1 MAARGDPPEGTPEGA
16 PGGDEDEYR
25 SVVFDES
32 FVRAARLQ
40 EFSAQ
45 ERMDDRSHAV
55 RRRDPARKP
64 GAGSPAPRRGS
75 VQVLLLVLVV
85 AVAFGTAVYVG
96 VRPPYRPAL
105 TRSAEPL
112 RMTVIPL
119 APAGTVP
126 GDTPESLLRRSPAAK
141 FTTGASGIPLPLAR
155 RTPHFTENEVMTA
168 LTTAKD
174 YLVASSVDPD
184 VVTGTERRSV
194 RALLDPDQLAQFDQS
209 FADPADDGRH
219 APAGWLVRFDPA
231 KVALADSAVHV
242 RGTLRFAE
250 SAPGT
255 IDVLS
260 DHTFVYALRPA
271 GRSAGET
278 AGQSTGQL
286 TGQFRGQSTGRSA
299 DKDASLFTVRR
310 TLHFRFDRGDLPRH
324 QVELLTS
331 QVQAGPQAC
340 STQASSTLL
349 PLLAGGR
356 ATAPGP
362 AGTDPYATG
371 PPTAGL
377 CGVLD
382 SRAQPGG

>member
-1 MAARGDPPEGTPEGA
+1 MAARGDPPEGTPDGT
-16 PGGDEDEYR
+16 PGGGEDEYR

-32 FVRAARLQ
+32 FIRAARLQ
-40 EFSAQ
+40 EFSAR
-45 ERMDDRSHAV
+45 ERMGDHSHAV
-55 RRRDPARKP
+55 RRRDPAERP
-64 GAGSPAPRRGS
+64 GAGSLTPRKGS
-75 VQVLLLVLVV
+75 LQVLLLVLVI

-96 VRPPYRPAL
+96 VRPPYRPAI

-119 APAGTVP
+119 APAGAVP
-126 GDTPESLLRRSPAAK
+126 GGPPESLLRQSPAAK
-141 FTTGASGIPLPLAR
+141 FATGASGIPLPLAR
-155 RTPHFTENEVMTA
+155 RTPNFTENEVMTA

-174 YLVASSVDPD
+174 YLVASSLDPD
-184 VVTGTERRSV
+184 VLSGAQRRTV
-194 RALLDPDQLAQFDQS
+194 RAMVDPGQLAQFDAS
-209 FADPADDGRH
+209 FTNPADDGRH
-219 APAGWLVRFDPA
+219 APAGWLVRFDAA
-231 KVALADSAVHV
+231 KVAMAAPAVHV

-250 SAPGT
+250 SAAGT

-271 GRSAGET
+271 GQP
-278 AGQSTGQL
+278 AGQ
-286 TGQFRGQSTGRSA
+286 
-299 DKDASLFTVRR
+299 DASLFTVRR
-310 TLHFRFDRGDLPRH
+310 TLHFRFDREDLARH
-324 QVELLTS
+324 RAELLTS

-340 STQASSTLL
+340 STGASSTLL

-356 ATAPGP
+356 AKPTGP

-382 SRAQPGG
+382 SRALPGG

>member
-1 MAARGDPPEGTPEGA
+1 MAGRGDPPEGTPEGT
-16 PGGDEDEYR
+16 PGEDEYR

-32 FVRAARLQ
+32 FIRAARLQ

-45 ERMDDRSHAV
+45 ERMGDHSHAV
-55 RRRDPARKP
+55 RRRDPAQRP
-64 GAGSPAPRRGS
+64 GAGSPTPRRGS
-75 VQVLLLVLVV
+75 VQALLLVLVV

-96 VRPPYRPAL
+96 VRPPYRPAI

-112 RMTVIPL
+112 RTTVIPL
-119 APAGTVP
+119 APSGAVP
-126 GDTPESLLRRSPAAK
+126 GDTPESLLRRSPAAR
-141 FTTGASGIPLPLAR
+141 FDSGASGIALPLAR

-194 RALLDPDQLAQFDQS
+194 RALLDPDQLPQFDQS
-209 FADPADDGRH
+209 FADPSDDGRH

-231 KVALADSAVHV
+231 KVALADSAVRV

-250 SAPGT
+250 AGAGT

-271 GRSAGET
+271 GQP
-278 AGQSTGQL
+278 AGQ
-286 TGQFRGQSTGRSA
+286 
-299 DKDASLFTVRR
+299 DASLFTVRR
-310 TLHFRFDRGDLPRH
+310 TVHFRFDREDLPRH
-324 QVELLTS
+324 RVELLTS
-331 QVQAGPQAC
+331 QVQAGPQTC
-340 STQASSTLL
+340 STEAPGTLR

-356 ATAPGP
+356 ATPTGP
-362 AGTDPYATG
+362 AATDPYATG
-371 PPTAGL
+371 PQTAGL

-382 SRAQPGG
+382 TRAQPRG

>member
-1 MAARGDPPEGTPEGA
+1 MAARGDPPEGTPDGN

-32 FVRAARLQ
+32 FIRAARLQ
-40 EFSAQ
+40 EFSAR
-45 ERMDDRSHAV
+45 ERMGDRSHAV
-55 RRRDPARKP
+55 RRRDPADRP
-64 GAGSPAPRRGS
+64 DLGSSTPRRGS
-75 VQVLLLVLVV
+75 VQVLLLVLVI

-96 VRPPYRPAL
+96 VRPPYRPPL

-119 APAGTVP
+119 APAGAVP
-126 GDTPESLLRRSPAAK
+126 GDNPDSLLRRSPAAK
-141 FTTGASGIPLPLAR
+141 FPTGASGIPLPPSR

-184 VVTGTERRSV
+184 VLTGAERRSV
-194 RALLDPDQLAQFDQS
+194 RTLLDPDQLAQFDQS

-231 KVALADSAVHV
+231 KVTLAEPAVRV
-242 RGTLRFAE
+242 RGTLRYAE
-250 SAPGT
+250 SAAGT

-271 GRSAGET
+271 GQPAER
-278 AGQSTGQL
+278 
-286 TGQFRGQSTGRSA
+286 
-299 DKDASLFTVRR
+299 DASLFTVRR
-310 TLHFRFDRGDLPRH
+310 TLHFRFDREDLPRH
-324 QVELLTS
+324 RAELLIS
-331 QVQAGPQAC
+331 QVQAGPQVC
-340 STQASSTLL
+340 SNGSPSTLR

-356 ATAPGP
+356 ATPAGP

-382 SRAQPGG
+382 SRAQPGA

>member
-1 MAARGDPPEGTPEGA
+1 MAGRGDPPEGTPEGT
-16 PGGDEDEYR
+16 PGGGEDEYR

-40 EFSAQ
+40 EFSAK
-45 ERMDDRSHAV
+45 ERMGDHSHAV
-55 RRRDPARKP
+55 RRRDPAERP
-64 GAGSPAPRRGS
+64 GAGSLTPRRGS
-75 VQVLLLVLVV
+75 VQALLLVLVV

-96 VRPPYRPAL
+96 VRPPYRPPF

-119 APAGTVP
+119 APTGAVP
-126 GDTPESLLRRSPAAK
+126 GDTPKSLLRSSPAAR
-141 FTTGASGIPLPLAR
+141 FDAGAAGIPLPLAR

-184 VVTGTERRSV
+184 VLTGAERRSV
-194 RALLDPDQLAQFDQS
+194 RELVDPEQLPQFDQS
-209 FADPADDGRH
+209 FAEPSDDGRH
-219 APAGWLVRFDPA
+219 APAGWLVRFDPS
-231 KVALADSAVHV
+231 KVALAESSVRV

-250 SAPGT
+250 SASDT

-271 GRSAGET
+271 GR
-278 AGQSTGQL
+278 AGQ
-286 TGQFRGQSTGRSA
+286 
-299 DKDASLFTVRR
+299 DASLFTVRR
-310 TLHFRFDRGDLPRH
+310 TLHFRFDREDLPRH
-324 QVELLTS
+324 QAELLTS
-331 QVQAGPQAC
+331 QVQAGPQTC
-340 STQASSTLL
+340 SNESPGSLR

-356 ATAPGP
+356 ATPTGP

-382 SRAQPGG
+382 SRAQPRGQ

>member
-1 MAARGDPPEGTPEGA
+1 MAGRGDPPEGAPEGT
-16 PGGDEDEYR
+16 PGGGEDEYR

-45 ERMDDRSHAV
+45 ERMGDHSHAV
-55 RRRDPARKP
+55 RRRDPGERFA
-64 GAGSPAPRRGS
+64 AGSPAPRRGT
-75 VQVLLLVLVV
+75 VQALLLVLVV

-112 RMTVIPL
+112 RMAVIPL
-119 APAGTVP
+119 APAGAVP
-126 GDTPESLLRRSPAAK
+126 GDSPASLLRRSPAAR
-141 FTTGASGIPLPLAR
+141 FDTGASGIPLPPSR

-168 LTTAKD
+168 LTVAKD
-174 YLVASSVDPD
+174 YLVASSVDAA
-184 VVTGTERRSV
+184 VVTGAELRPV
-194 RALLDPDQLAQFDQS
+194 RVLLDPDQLPQFDES

-231 KVALADSAVHV
+231 KVALAESDVRV
-242 RGTLRFAE
+242 RGTLRYAE
-250 SAPGT
+250 SAADT

-271 GRSAGET
+271 GQP
-278 AGQSTGQL
+278 AGQ
-286 TGQFRGQSTGRSA
+286 
-299 DKDASLFTVRR
+299 DASLFTVRR
-310 TLHFRFDRGDLPRH
+310 TVHFRFDRDDLPRH
-324 QVELLTS
+324 QAELLTS

-340 STQASSTLL
+340 SAEPPGTLR

-356 ATAPGP
+356 ATPAGP
-362 AGTDPYATG
+362 SGTDPYATG
-371 PPTAGL
+371 APTAGL

>member
-25 SVVFDES
+25 SFVFDDS

-45 ERMDDRSHAV
+45 ERMGDRSHAV
-55 RRRDPARKP
+55 RRRDPAEKP
-64 GAGSPAPRRGS
+64 VAGSATPRRGS
-75 VQVLLLVLVV
+75 VQVLLLVLVI

-119 APAGTVP
+119 APAGAVP
-126 GDTPESLLRRSPAAK
+126 GDSPESLLRRSPAAK

-168 LTTAKD
+168 MTIAKD

-184 VVTGTERRSV
+184 VLTGTERRSV
-194 RALLDPDQLAQFDQS
+194 RTLLDPEQLAQFDQS

-250 SAPGT
+250 SASGT

-260 DHTFVYALRPA
+260 DHAFVYALRPA

-278 AGQSTGQL
+278 A
-286 TGQFRGQSTGRSA
+286 RQSTGRA
-299 DKDASLFTVRR
+299 EDKDASLFTVRR
-310 TLHFRFDRGDLPRH
+310 TMHFRFDRQDLPRH
-324 QVELLTS
+324 RVELLTS

-340 STQASSTLL
+340 STGASSTLL

>member
-1 MAARGDPPEGTPEGA
+1 MAGRGDPPEGTPEGT

-32 FVRAARLQ
+32 FIRAARLQ
-40 EFSAQ
+40 EFSAK
-45 ERMDDRSHAV
+45 ERMGDHSHAV
-55 RRRDPARKP
+55 RRRDPAEKP
-64 GAGSPAPRRGS
+64 VGGSLTPRRGS
-75 VQVLLLVLVV
+75 VQALLLVLVV

-119 APAGTVP
+119 APTGAVP
-126 GDTPESLLRRSPAAK
+126 GDSPESLLRSSPAAR
-141 FTTGASGIPLPLAR
+141 FGTGASGIPLPLAR

-168 LTTAKD
+168 LITAKD

-184 VVTGTERRSV
+184 VLTGTERRSV
-194 RALLDPDQLAQFDQS
+194 RVLLDPDQLPQFDQS

-231 KVALADSAVHV
+231 KVALAESAVHI

-271 GRSAGET
+271 GPSAG
-278 AGQSTGQL
+278 QQ
-286 TGQFRGQSTGRSA
+286 
-299 DKDASLFTVRR
+299 DASQFTVRR
-310 TLHFRFDRGDLPRH
+310 TMHFRFDREDLPRH
-324 QVELLTS
+324 RAELVTS

-340 STQASSTLL
+340 STESPGALR
-349 PLLAGGR
+349 PLLAGDR
-356 ATAPGP
+356 ATPTGP

-382 SRAQPGG
+382 SRAQPRGR

>member
-1 MAARGDPPEGTPEGA
+1 MAARGDPPEGTPEGT
-16 PGGDEDEYR
+16 PGGGDDEYR

-40 EFSAQ
+40 EFSAK
-45 ERMDDRSHAV
+45 ERMGDHSHAV
-55 RRRDPARKP
+55 RRRDPAEKP
-64 GAGSPAPRRGS
+64 AAGSLTPRRGS
-75 VQVLLLVLVV
+75 LQVLLLVLVI

-96 VRPPYRPAL
+96 VRPPYRPAV

-119 APAGTVP
+119 APAGVVP
-126 GDTPESLLRRSPAAK
+126 GDDPERLLRQSPAAK
-141 FTTGASGIPLPLAR
+141 FPTGASGIPLPLAR

-184 VVTGTERRSV
+184 VLTGAERLPVRS
-194 RALLDPDQLAQFDQS
+194 LLDPQQLAQFDAS

-219 APAGWLVRFDPA
+219 APAGWLVRFDPE

-250 SAPGT
+250 STPGT
-255 IDVLS
+255 IDVMS

-271 GRSAGET
+271 GRSAGEGEGEK
-278 AGQSTGQL
+278 AK
-286 TGQFRGQSTGRSA
+286 R
-299 DKDASLFTVRR
+299 DASLFTVRR
-310 TLHFRFDRGDLPRH
+310 TLHFRFDRDDLPGHRA
-324 QVELLTS
+324 ELLTS
-331 QVQAGPQAC
+331 HVQAGPQAC
-340 STQASSTLL
+340 STEASSTLT
-349 PLLAGGR
+349 PLLAGAR
-356 ATAPGP
+356 AKPAGP

-382 SRAQPGG
+382 SGAQPGG

>member
-1 MAARGDPPEGTPEGA
+1 MAGRGDPPEGTPEGT
-16 PGGDEDEYR
+16 PGGGEDEYR

-40 EFSAQ
+40 EFSAK
-45 ERMDDRSHAV
+45 ERMGDHSHAV
-55 RRRDPARKP
+55 RRRDPAEKS
-64 GAGSPAPRRGS
+64 GAGSLTPRRGS
-75 VQVLLLVLVV
+75 VQALLLVLVV

-96 VRPPYRPAL
+96 VRPPYRPAF

-119 APAGTVP
+119 APTGAVP
-126 GDTPESLLRRSPAAK
+126 GDTPESLLRRSPAAR
-141 FTTGASGIPLPLAR
+141 FDAGASGIPLPLAR
-155 RTPHFTENEVMTA
+155 RTPHFTENDVMTA

-184 VVTGTERRSV
+184 VLTGAERRSV
-194 RALLDPDQLAQFDQS
+194 RVMLDPEQLPQFDQT
-209 FADPADDGRH
+209 FADPSDDGRH

-231 KVALADSAVHV
+231 KVALAESSVRV

-250 SAPGT
+250 SAADT
-255 IDVLS
+255 IDVFS

-271 GRSAGET
+271 GQA
-278 AGQSTGQL
+278 AKQ
-286 TGQFRGQSTGRSA
+286 
-299 DKDASLFTVRR
+299 DASLFTVRR
-310 TLHFRFDRGDLPRH
+310 TMHFRFDREDLPRRRA
-324 QVELLTS
+324 ELLTS
-331 QVQAGPQAC
+331 QVQAGPQTC
-340 STQASSTLL
+340 STEAPGTLR

-356 ATAPGP
+356 ATPTGP
-362 AGTDPYATG
+362 DGTDPYATG

-382 SRAQPGG
+382 TRAQPRDR

>member
-1 MAARGDPPEGTPEGA
+1 MAARGDPPEGTPEGT
-16 PGGDEDEYR
+16 PGGGEDEYR

-45 ERMDDRSHAV
+45 ERMGDHSHAV
-55 RRRDPARKP
+55 RRRDPTEKL
-64 GAGSPAPRRGS
+64 GAGTRTPRRGS
-75 VQVLLLVLVV
+75 VHVLLLVLVI

-96 VRPPYRPAL
+96 VRPPYRPPV

-119 APAGTVP
+119 APAGAVP
-126 GDTPESLLRRSPAAK
+126 GADPETLLRQSPAAK
-141 FTTGASGIPLPLAR
+141 FPTGASGIPLPLAR
-155 RTPHFTENEVMTA
+155 RTPHFSENEVMTA

-174 YLVASSVDPD
+174 YLIASSVNPD
-184 VVTGTERRSV
+184 VVGGAERSTV
-194 RALLDPDQLAQFDQS
+194 RALLNPEQLAQFDAS
-209 FADPADDGRH
+209 FSDPADDGKH
-219 APAGWLVRFDPA
+219 APAGWLVRFDPE
-231 KVALADSAVHV
+231 KVALADPAVHV

-250 SAPGT
+250 SGPGT

-271 GRSAGET
+271 EQSAG
-278 AGQSTGQL
+278 Q
-286 TGQFRGQSTGRSA
+286 
-299 DKDASLFTVRR
+299 DASLYTVRR
-310 TLHFRFDRGDLPRH
+310 TVHFRFDREDLPKH
-324 QVELLTS
+324 QAELLTS

-340 STQASSTLL
+340 STDASSALQ
-349 PLLAGGR
+349 PLLAGEK
-356 ATAPGP
+356 ATPAGP

-382 SRAQPGG
+382 TRAQSGG